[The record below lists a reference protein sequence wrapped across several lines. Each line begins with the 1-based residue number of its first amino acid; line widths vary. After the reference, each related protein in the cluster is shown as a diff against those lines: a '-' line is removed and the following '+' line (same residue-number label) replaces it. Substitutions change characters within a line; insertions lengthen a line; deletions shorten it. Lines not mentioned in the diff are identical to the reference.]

1 LTSGS
6 GEWVGTAG
14 TDEKMNPHFYG
25 HGKPMKTMIYYEIL
39 RQPWATLFLGEPTQG
54 DMAKSNRFNIDMP
67 DIMGMVASHGPL
79 PPW

>member
-1 LTSGS
+1 
-6 GEWVGTAG
+6 
-14 TDEKMNPHFYG
+14 
-25 HGKPMKTMIYYEIL
+25 MKTMIYYEIL